1 MPIPANERKQRQA
14 VIDGCLA
21 MNAAGL
27 NQGNSGNIS
36 VRLGDAMLI
45 TPSAIPYEEMKPA
58 MLARMPLDGEAGAWE
73 GPKKPSSE
81 WRFHLDILK
90 ARPDANAVVH
100 LHAPYCTTLAVAR
113 KPIPACHYMVA
124 AFGGHDVRCAGY
136 ARFGTEALSK
146 LALEALEDRTA
157 CLLANH
163 GMIAIGASLDEALW
177 RAVELETIARQYHQ
191 ALLIGGPKLLTRKQI
206 DETLAAFAN
215 YGRQE
220 KSQT

>member
-27 NQGNSGNIS
+27 NQGTSGNIS
-36 VRLGDAMLI
+36 VRFGDAMLI

-58 MLARMPLDGEAGAWE
+58 MLARMPLDGKAGAWE

-136 ARFGTEALSK
+136 ARFGTQALSK